1 MIEDTAIQADCNVH
15 VCIISYESYC
25 KLPKV
30 QWSLNKHY
38 RKYQQLNM
46 IAIGAD
52 DVNNFWTFYMLY
64 ESYHSALDDYSK
76 VLVLRDNIDSMTL
89 VYNL

>member
-1 MIEDTAIQADCNVH
+1 
-15 VCIISYESYC
+15 
-25 KLPKV
+25 
-30 QWSLNKHY
+30 
-38 RKYQQLNM
+38 M

-76 VLVLRDNIDSMTL
+76 VLVLRDKIDSMTL